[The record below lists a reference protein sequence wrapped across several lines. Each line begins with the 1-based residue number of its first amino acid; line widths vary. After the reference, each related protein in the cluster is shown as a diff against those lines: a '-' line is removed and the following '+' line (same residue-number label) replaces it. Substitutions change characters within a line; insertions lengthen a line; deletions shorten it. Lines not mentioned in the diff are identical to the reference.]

1 MIQRDNQLNLSIA
14 EHSRHL
20 NKINT
25 DIAKSSQ
32 QIAVES
38 RRDNASMKTIA
49 VLTLIFLPG
58 TWVAVSSGLPLQQTI
73 YLS

>member
-58 TWVAVSSGLPLQQTI
+58 TFVAVSSYEAP
-73 YLS
+73 

>member
-32 QIAVES
+32 QIAGEN
-38 RRDNASMKTIA
+38 RRDDASMKIIA
-49 VLTLIFLPG
+49 VLTLILLPG
-58 TWVAVSSGLPLQQTI
+58 TFVAVCS
-73 YLS
+73 

>member
-1 MIQRDNQLNLSIA
+1 MIQRDNQLDLLIA

-25 DIAKSSQ
+25 NIAKSSQ
-32 QIAVES
+32 QIPVES
-38 RRDNASMKTIA
+38 PRDNASMKTIA

-58 TWVAVSSGLPLQQTI
+58 TFVAVRS
-73 YLS
+73 